1 MAING
6 NGKIKGG
13 IISVVGNAFFF
24 LFFDVFD
31 VLIPLIDLTVFLRF
45 LFSFC
50 FVYYIISSIDFGWQT
65 NCTSSL
71 EINEFL
77 LSITLSLS
85 VVKYNKLQHQ

>member
-24 LFFDVFD
+24 FFDIFD

-45 LFSFC
+45 CFVSFC
-50 FVYYIISSIDFGWQT
+50 LLYYI
-65 NCTSSL
+65 L
-71 EINEFL
+71 
-77 LSITLSLS
+77 
-85 VVKYNKLQHQ
+85 Y

>member
-24 LFFDVFD
+24 FSD

-45 LFSFC
+45 CFVSFC
-50 FVYYIISSIDFGWQT
+50 LLYYI
-65 NCTSSL
+65 L
-71 EINEFL
+71 
-77 LSITLSLS
+77 
-85 VVKYNKLQHQ
+85 Y

>member
-45 LFSFC
+45 CFVSFC
-50 FVYYIISSIDFGWQT
+50 LLYYI
-65 NCTSSL
+65 L
-71 EINEFL
+71 
-77 LSITLSLS
+77 
-85 VVKYNKLQHQ
+85 Y